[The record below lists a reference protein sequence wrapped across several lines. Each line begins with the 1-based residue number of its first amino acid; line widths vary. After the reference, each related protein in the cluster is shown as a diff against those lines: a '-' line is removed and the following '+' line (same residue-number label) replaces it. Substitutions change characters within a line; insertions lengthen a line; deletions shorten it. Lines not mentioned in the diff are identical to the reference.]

1 MNYMVFMYKW
11 WSRELRKVVNALLKS
26 WLVKEIEKMNY
37 VQSFSLNE
45 KNVKKSEIK
54 LLFLLTD
61 NQEKLLDF
69 VSKNFPEVKKM
80 NMN

>member
-1 MNYMVFMYKW
+1 
-11 WSRELRKVVNALLKS
+11 
-26 WLVKEIEKMNY
+26 MNY